1 MDPKLTN
8 QEQNMREEMLRHQ
21 FPFDPKAWEAMQQ
34 LLDGQRDPAPLAA
47 PATPTVEPHPG
58 PGSGRIWLLLLLLA
72 LLLAGSATLL
82 HQYSDRQKAVSG
94 SAETPGTGFT
104 PEKPGQDNT
113 NAADGSS
120 ASASPEA
127 PADSSLSSSQ
137 STAPTVLDGATNR
150 SYQQSLNPE
159 GGQFSALSPRPA
171 AIARPPGTS
180 SSKLQTSNFT
190 LKTSNSESSPQP
202 AATGMPPGSAAGSL
216 SGGMTARTT
225 GAETGQ
231 AVQPLTAGSTPA
243 ISDAFLPAENGKNTA
258 AHEPDRAVSAQV
270 YVSPAGPPGWLPI
283 LPLNPLNM
291 PLRPDSI
298 IRPVP
303 FAPAEATRWERGW
316 LFGAGLNSVDYRP
329 LRLKAAPHFG
339 YFLRRRITPRTAL
352 QGELAFKFVAGYDWR
367 AEFYD
372 VVPGG
377 SNQVILETERLLYV
391 ELPLLLQ
398 RSWAPGHSWLL
409 GLKPAL
415 TLPIAP
421 YGSFSIVNSGAPR
434 RDYSMHEGF
443 RYLDLGLV
451 LGWEYRPGR
460 RWAFDI
466 RYNQGLFDLTKDNFY
481 DQRETHLNS
490 DIQVSLRYF
499 FIKKMRKH
507 APPTL
512 FPAPP
517 ARH

>member
-8 QEQNMREEMLRHQ
+8 QEQNMREDMLRHE

-34 LLDGQRDPAPLAA
+34 LLDGQRDPSPLAA

-94 SAETPGTGFT
+94 SAETPGAGFT

-113 NAADGSS
+113 NAADVSS
-120 ASASPEA
+120 ASAYPEP
-127 PADSSLSSSQ
+127 PADSSLSASQ
-137 STAPTVLDGATNR
+137 STAPTAPDGATNR
-150 SYQQSLNPE
+150 LHRQSFHPE

-171 AIARPPGTS
+171 ASALPPGTS
-180 SSKLQTSNFT
+180 NLKLQTSN
-190 LKTSNSESSPQP
+190 SELSPQP
-202 AATGMPPGSAAGSL
+202 ATTGMPPGSAAGSL

-231 AVQPLTAGSTPA
+231 AVQPLTAGSAPA

-258 AHEPDRAVSAQV
+258 AHEPDRAVSAQA
-270 YVSPAGPPGWLPI
+270 YVSPAGSPGGLPI
-283 LPLNPLNM
+283 LPLSPLDM

-329 LRLKAAPHFG
+329 LRVKAAPHFG
-339 YFLRRRITPRTAL
+339 YFLRRRIAPRTAL
-352 QGELAFKFVAGYDWR
+352 QGELALKFVAGYDWR

-421 YGSFSIVNSGAPR
+421 YGSFSVVNSGAPR

-460 RWAFDI
+460 RWALDI

-499 FIKKMRKH
+499 FIKKIRKH
-507 APPTL
+507 ALPTL